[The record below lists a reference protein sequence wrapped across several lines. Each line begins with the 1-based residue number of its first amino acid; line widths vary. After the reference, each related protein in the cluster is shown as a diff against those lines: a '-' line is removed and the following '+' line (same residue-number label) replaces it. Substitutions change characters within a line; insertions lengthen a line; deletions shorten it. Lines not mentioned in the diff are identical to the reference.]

1 MSTLLRALRRK
12 ILTPNVSATSL
23 DQRGFHKKNS
33 AAQDLLETIG
43 RTFLEGYGHAV
54 GTRSPAEAEALLET
68 VPRQF
73 RGFAY
78 EGAAMGAVVLD
89 ALPGSGGRRLDGLL
103 SGQGRLH
110 VYMAYVGVGWA
121 MARLP
126 KFLWPDVRRTDPLLR
141 WLVLDGYGFHQ
152 AYFHTERYVRGQFQ
166 DLGFSWA
173 ATPASYQQNAI
184 DQGIGRALWFVA
196 GTDPERAADLIDA
209 YPAHRRPDLYSG
221 TGLAATYA
229 GGADESELRYLA
241 ERAGSYLPQLL
252 QGVAFAAEARE
263 RAGLSVAH
271 TKLATATL
279 CGMDPEQAAKVC
291 SGTRPDAT
299 AGTDVPAYEI
309 WRRRIAEE
317 LVSRERG

>member
-12 ILTPNVSATSL
+12 ILTPGVSATNL
-23 DQRGFHKKNS
+23 DRRGFHKKNS
-33 AAQDLLETIG
+33 AARDLLEMIG

-54 GTRSPAEAEALLET
+54 GERSIAEAEARLEA

-78 EGAAMGAVVLD
+78 EGAAMGATVLD
-89 ALPGSGGRRLDGLL
+89 ALPGSGGRRLPALL
-103 SGQGRLH
+103 SGRGRDH
-110 VYMAYVGVGWA
+110 EYMAYVGVGWA

-126 KFLWPDVRRTDPLLR
+126 RFRWPDATRTDPLLR

-166 DLGFSWA
+166 DPGLAWGA
-173 ATPASYQQNAI
+173 EPASYHRNAI

-229 GGADESELRYLA
+229 GGADEAELRYLA
-241 ERAGSYLPQLL
+241 ERSGAYRPQLL
-252 QGVAFAAEARE
+252 QGAAFAAEARE
-263 RAGLSVAH
+263 RAGLTVDH
-271 TKLATATL
+271 TRLATRTL
-279 CGMDPEQAAKVC
+279 CDMDPAQAAKLC
-291 SGTRPDAT
+291 SGTRPDVSS
-299 AGTDVPAYEI
+299 GGDVPAYEI

-317 LVSRERG
+317 VVSRGRG